1 MRLLPGENELAE
13 TISRTFWSIELSGR
27 AVSLPF
33 SYRHKAELLPQF
45 SDVTCQAR
53 RAHRQIVQSTKGRFG
68 APMANSVMKTTGQ
81 QTCSARGC
89 CREA

>member
-45 SDVTCQAR
+45 CCDVPGTASAPTNCAEHKGKVWRSDG
-53 RAHRQIVQSTKGRFG
+53 KFG
-68 APMANSVMKTTGQ
+68 Y
-81 QTCSARGC
+81 
-89 CREA
+89 